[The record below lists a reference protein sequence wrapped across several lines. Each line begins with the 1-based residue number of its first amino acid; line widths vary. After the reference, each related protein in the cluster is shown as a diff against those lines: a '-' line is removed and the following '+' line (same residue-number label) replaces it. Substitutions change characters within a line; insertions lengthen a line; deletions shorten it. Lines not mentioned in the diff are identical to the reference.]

1 LIMASSRPKR
11 CTAGNRMQE
20 LLDTL
25 PPTDEFF
32 SSTYGGFTEEKD
44 DTDYKYVD
52 EGKDEFDSDF
62 GSTSDEESDA
72 QQDVDEDLD
81 LEEERK
87 KKKFEFKRHL
97 HLSSLQK
104 KAQPSAA
111 PSEEVTSP
119 PSKKKKPES
128 NFFTTQTFDKQLR
141 NSTLRKSELSA
152 ERRQKVAQSTIKRQ
166 KRVTNYQPL
175 TLEQMLEEAKF
186 TELENQ
192 ESLKRF
198 HEMEL
203 EKKQK
208 QNQPKKIKLEG
219 SRIRTTSVAVPIP
232 VKYLDR
238 QNHPFCNPDKKV
250 TSKTYSATVSSL
262 HTPQI
267 HVKTV
272 IEFSNAETYQ
282 SIFSRFSNKPTIEK
296 PKRCV
301 VYGLPAKYI
310 DPLTRQPYCNMQAF
324 RLIRE
329 KYAEYVK
336 QLKNVNTKS
345 VQKLTNIMDDS
356 VHEAQRKAIEAL
368 KCVGQNYWKQLTNF
382 TNEEQTENDS
392 RILKFYRNVVNLT
405 TTTFNESD
413 TLHQPHILQLVENI
427 SDIAHSLNDATEK
440 LRELNNKYRTV
451 ANRTISL
458 HDACNQ
464 LMTSQKLNSPLLS
477 VTGESFLH
485 LLNLIDDGIVF
496 MSEHT
501 TYKDSAFYLSK
512 YKHCLTKALTLVT
525 TYVSRTF
532 ENSTKAVLEKAKSVS
547 DRYAESFPIYYCL
560 FVANASQLQPLFKE
574 LEPKWSKSDEY
585 ADMLE
590 QCYKEYFYQ
599 RCVLMEPSFRLTVE
613 NLVNENEKSCCSLIR
628 HGCTT
633 LFRFCDDEYYLMG
646 QFFKRG
652 YEHFNQFIENM
663 ARIFYNAIRPNVIHL
678 QHLETL
684 TELCVTLRTKI
695 LDERCYTN
703 DGTDVVYKGLAKV
716 LEELLGD
723 LTERLLYRSQMFAAN
738 EIGNYNP
745 AEGDLAYPEKL
756 IMIKEI
762 SKSMA
767 SNVEETNN
775 IGSAS
780 SGSVADIQ
788 GLWYPTVRRTVMC
801 LSKLYRCLDDK
812 LNADL
817 FFIQH
822 LLILRAQTAPLMGDV
837 FCEPS
842 VDFSKIKESAVN
854 LIHNKSEWLSF
865 SSNNALLKLLLQV
878 PVQTSEQVVDSRR
891 HLDFTVKTVCQNFIV
906 DSADAYVSEIK
917 KYLTQVK
924 TILNQN
930 PNVDLGRDCNFAN
943 PKIVSQLIANTYR
956 MLKNNWPKFRDQLA
970 LYLCNVENENI
981 LATPVKRKIIAVLEE
996 FVEVIKK
1003 RYSEEDAQLLRLPSS
1018 QEWHLLMS

>member
-1 LIMASSRPKR
+1 MASSRPKR

-20 LLDTL
+20 LLATL

-72 QQDVDEDLD
+72 QQDADEDDDEDLD
-81 LEEERK
+81 EERK
-87 KKKFEFKRHL
+87 KKKFEFRRHL

-111 PSEEVTSP
+111 PTEVTSP

-175 TLEQMLEEAKF
+175 TLEQMLEEAKL

-282 SIFSRFSNKPTIEK
+282 SIFSRFSKKPTIEK

-301 VYGLPAKYI
+301 
-310 DPLTRQPYCNMQAF
+310 
-324 RLIRE
+324 
-329 KYAEYVK
+329 
-336 QLKNVNTKS
+336 
-345 VQKLTNIMDDS
+345 
-356 VHEAQRKAIEAL
+356 
-368 KCVGQNYWKQLTNF
+368 TNF

-392 RILKFYRNVVNLT
+392 RILKFYRKVVNLT
-405 TTTFNESD
+405 TTTFDESD
-413 TLHQPHILQLVENI
+413 TLHQPYILQLVENI

-496 MSEHT
+496 MSDHT

-512 YKHCLTKALTLVT
+512 YKHCLTKALTLVK

-532 ENSTKAVLEKAKSVS
+532 ENSTKAILEKAKSIS

-585 ADMLE
+585 ANMLE

-599 RCVLMEPSFRLTVE
+599 RCVLMEPSLRLTVE
-613 NLVNENEKSCCSLIR
+613 NLVKENEKSCCSLIR

-703 DGTDVVYKGLAKV
+703 DVTDVVYKGLAKV

-756 IMIKEI
+756 IMIREI

-767 SNVEETNN
+767 SSGEDTNN
-775 IGSAS
+775 IGSN
-780 SGSVADIQ
+780 IQ

-801 LSKLYRCLDDK
+801 LSKLYRCLDATSLQGISQEVMEMCIESLKSAKAKIETKSDE
-812 LNADL
+812 LHAHL

-891 HLDFTVKTVCQNFIV
+891 HLDFTVKTACQNFIA
-906 DSADAYVSEIK
+906 DSADVFVSEIK

-924 TILNQN
+924 AISNKN
-930 PNVDLGRDCNFAN
+930 PNVDLARDCNFAN

-970 LYLCNVENENI
+970 LYLCNVDIENT

-1003 RYSEEDAQLLRLPSS
+1003 RYSEEDVQLLRLPSS

>member
-1 LIMASSRPKR
+1 
-11 CTAGNRMQE
+11 
-20 LLDTL
+20 
-25 PPTDEFF
+25 
-32 SSTYGGFTEEKD
+32 
-44 DTDYKYVD
+44 
-52 EGKDEFDSDF
+52 
-62 GSTSDEESDA
+62 
-72 QQDVDEDLD
+72 
-81 LEEERK
+81 
-87 KKKFEFKRHL
+87 
-97 HLSSLQK
+97 
-104 KAQPSAA
+104 
-111 PSEEVTSP
+111 
-119 PSKKKKPES
+119 
-128 NFFTTQTFDKQLR
+128 
-141 NSTLRKSELSA
+141 
-152 ERRQKVAQSTIKRQ
+152 
-166 KRVTNYQPL
+166 
-175 TLEQMLEEAKF
+175 
-186 TELENQ
+186 
-192 ESLKRF
+192 
-198 HEMEL
+198 
-203 EKKQK
+203 
-208 QNQPKKIKLEG
+208 
-219 SRIRTTSVAVPIP
+219 
-232 VKYLDR
+232 
-238 QNHPFCNPDKKV
+238 
-250 TSKTYSATVSSL
+250 
-262 HTPQI
+262 
-267 HVKTV
+267 
-272 IEFSNAETYQ
+272 
-282 SIFSRFSNKPTIEK
+282 
-296 PKRCV
+296 
-301 VYGLPAKYI
+301 
-310 DPLTRQPYCNMQAF
+310 
-324 RLIRE
+324 
-329 KYAEYVK
+329 
-336 QLKNVNTKS
+336 
-345 VQKLTNIMDDS
+345 MDDS

-368 KCVGQNYWKQLTNF
+368 KYVGQNYWKQLTNF

-392 RILKFYRNVVNLT
+392 PILKFYRNVVNLT
-405 TTTFNESD
+405 NTTFNESD
-413 TLHQPHILQLVENI
+413 TLHEPHILKLVENI

-440 LRELNNKYRTV
+440 LTELNNKYRTV

-464 LMTSQKLNSPLLS
+464 LMTSQGQLIFTVEQLRNRLSYFDNFDQIQYASFERDIRFLQLKLNSPLLS

-501 TYKDSAFYLSK
+501 TYKDSALYLFK
-512 YKHCLTKALTLVT
+512 YKQCLTKALTLVT

-532 ENSTKAVLEKAKSVS
+532 ENSTKAVLEKAKSVI
-547 DRYAESFPIYYCL
+547 DKYAESFPIYYCL
-560 FVANASQLQPLFKE
+560 FVANASQLQPLLKE
-574 LEPKWSKSDEY
+574 LEPKWSKSDQY

-599 RCVLMEPSFRLTVE
+599 RGVLMEPSFRLTVE
-613 NLVNENEKSCCSLIR
+613 NLVNENAKSCCSLIR

-652 YEHFNQFIENM
+652 REHFNQFIENM

-695 LDERCYTN
+695 LDERCYTS

-756 IMIKEI
+756 TMIKEI

-767 SNVEETNN
+767 SSVEETNN
-775 IGSAS
+775 TGSVS

-854 LIHNKSEWLSF
+854 LIHNKSEWLSL

-906 DSADAYVSEIK
+906 DSADAFVSEVK
-917 KYLTQVK
+917 KYLSQVK
-924 TILNQN
+924 GILNQN
-930 PNVDLGRDCNFAN
+930 PNVNLGRDCNFAK

-956 MLKNNWPKFRDQLA
+956 TLKINWPKFRDQLA
-970 LYLCNVENENI
+970 LYLCNAENENI

>member
-1 LIMASSRPKR
+1 
-11 CTAGNRMQE
+11 
-20 LLDTL
+20 
-25 PPTDEFF
+25 
-32 SSTYGGFTEEKD
+32 
-44 DTDYKYVD
+44 
-52 EGKDEFDSDF
+52 
-62 GSTSDEESDA
+62 
-72 QQDVDEDLD
+72 
-81 LEEERK
+81 
-87 KKKFEFKRHL
+87 
-97 HLSSLQK
+97 
-104 KAQPSAA
+104 
-111 PSEEVTSP
+111 
-119 PSKKKKPES
+119 
-128 NFFTTQTFDKQLR
+128 
-141 NSTLRKSELSA
+141 
-152 ERRQKVAQSTIKRQ
+152 
-166 KRVTNYQPL
+166 
-175 TLEQMLEEAKF
+175 
-186 TELENQ
+186 
-192 ESLKRF
+192 
-198 HEMEL
+198 
-203 EKKQK
+203 
-208 QNQPKKIKLEG
+208 
-219 SRIRTTSVAVPIP
+219 
-232 VKYLDR
+232 
-238 QNHPFCNPDKKV
+238 
-250 TSKTYSATVSSL
+250 
-262 HTPQI
+262 
-267 HVKTV
+267 
-272 IEFSNAETYQ
+272 
-282 SIFSRFSNKPTIEK
+282 
-296 PKRCV
+296 
-301 VYGLPAKYI
+301 
-310 DPLTRQPYCNMQAF
+310 
-324 RLIRE
+324 
-329 KYAEYVK
+329 
-336 QLKNVNTKS
+336 
-345 VQKLTNIMDDS
+345 MDDS

-368 KCVGQNYWKQLTNF
+368 KYVGQNYWKQLTNF

-392 RILKFYRNVVNLT
+392 PILKFYRNVVNLT
-405 TTTFNESD
+405 NTTFNESD
-413 TLHQPHILQLVENI
+413 TLHEPHILKLVEKI

-440 LRELNNKYRTV
+440 LTELNNKYRTV

-464 LMTSQKLNSPLLS
+464 LMTSQGQLIFTVEQLRNRLSYFDNFDQIQYASFERDIRFLQLKLNSPLLS

-501 TYKDSAFYLSK
+501 TYKDSALYLLK
-512 YKHCLTKALTLVT
+512 YKQCLTKALTLVT

-532 ENSTKAVLEKAKSVS
+532 ENSTKAVLEKAKSVI
-547 DRYAESFPIYYCL
+547 DKYAESFPIYYCL
-560 FVANASQLQPLFKE
+560 FVANASQLQPLLKE
-574 LEPKWSKSDEY
+574 LEPKWSKSDQY

-599 RCVLMEPSFRLTVE
+599 RGVLMEPSFRLTVE
-613 NLVNENEKSCCSLIR
+613 NLVNENAKSCCSLIR

-652 YEHFNQFIENM
+652 REHFNQFIENM

-756 IMIKEI
+756 TMIKEI

-775 IGSAS
+775 TGSAS

-854 LIHNKSEWLSF
+854 LIHNKSEWLSL

-906 DSADAYVSEIK
+906 DSADAFVSEVK
-917 KYLTQVK
+917 KYLSQVK
-924 TILNQN
+924 GILNQN
-930 PNVDLGRDCNFAN
+930 PNVNLGRDCNFAK

-956 MLKNNWPKFRDQLA
+956 TLKINWPKFRDQLA
-970 LYLCNVENENI
+970 LYLCNAENENI

>member
-1 LIMASSRPKR
+1 
-11 CTAGNRMQE
+11 
-20 LLDTL
+20 
-25 PPTDEFF
+25 
-32 SSTYGGFTEEKD
+32 
-44 DTDYKYVD
+44 
-52 EGKDEFDSDF
+52 
-62 GSTSDEESDA
+62 
-72 QQDVDEDLD
+72 
-81 LEEERK
+81 
-87 KKKFEFKRHL
+87 
-97 HLSSLQK
+97 
-104 KAQPSAA
+104 
-111 PSEEVTSP
+111 
-119 PSKKKKPES
+119 
-128 NFFTTQTFDKQLR
+128 
-141 NSTLRKSELSA
+141 
-152 ERRQKVAQSTIKRQ
+152 
-166 KRVTNYQPL
+166 
-175 TLEQMLEEAKF
+175 
-186 TELENQ
+186 
-192 ESLKRF
+192 
-198 HEMEL
+198 
-203 EKKQK
+203 
-208 QNQPKKIKLEG
+208 
-219 SRIRTTSVAVPIP
+219 
-232 VKYLDR
+232 
-238 QNHPFCNPDKKV
+238 
-250 TSKTYSATVSSL
+250 
-262 HTPQI
+262 
-267 HVKTV
+267 
-272 IEFSNAETYQ
+272 
-282 SIFSRFSNKPTIEK
+282 
-296 PKRCV
+296 
-301 VYGLPAKYI
+301 
-310 DPLTRQPYCNMQAF
+310 
-324 RLIRE
+324 
-329 KYAEYVK
+329 
-336 QLKNVNTKS
+336 
-345 VQKLTNIMDDS
+345 MDDS

-906 DSADAYVSEIK
+906 DSADAFVSEIK

-924 TILNQN
+924 AILNQN

-956 MLKNNWPKFRDQLA
+956 TLKNNWPKFRDQLA

>member
-1 LIMASSRPKR
+1 
-11 CTAGNRMQE
+11 
-20 LLDTL
+20 
-25 PPTDEFF
+25 
-32 SSTYGGFTEEKD
+32 
-44 DTDYKYVD
+44 
-52 EGKDEFDSDF
+52 
-62 GSTSDEESDA
+62 
-72 QQDVDEDLD
+72 
-81 LEEERK
+81 
-87 KKKFEFKRHL
+87 
-97 HLSSLQK
+97 
-104 KAQPSAA
+104 
-111 PSEEVTSP
+111 
-119 PSKKKKPES
+119 
-128 NFFTTQTFDKQLR
+128 
-141 NSTLRKSELSA
+141 
-152 ERRQKVAQSTIKRQ
+152 
-166 KRVTNYQPL
+166 
-175 TLEQMLEEAKF
+175 
-186 TELENQ
+186 
-192 ESLKRF
+192 
-198 HEMEL
+198 
-203 EKKQK
+203 
-208 QNQPKKIKLEG
+208 
-219 SRIRTTSVAVPIP
+219 
-232 VKYLDR
+232 
-238 QNHPFCNPDKKV
+238 
-250 TSKTYSATVSSL
+250 
-262 HTPQI
+262 
-267 HVKTV
+267 
-272 IEFSNAETYQ
+272 
-282 SIFSRFSNKPTIEK
+282 
-296 PKRCV
+296 
-301 VYGLPAKYI
+301 
-310 DPLTRQPYCNMQAF
+310 
-324 RLIRE
+324 
-329 KYAEYVK
+329 
-336 QLKNVNTKS
+336 
-345 VQKLTNIMDDS
+345 MDDS

-464 LMTSQKLNSPLLS
+464 LMTSQGQLIFTVEQLRNRLSYFDNFDQIQYASFERDICFLQLKLNSPLLS

-801 LSKLYRCLDDK
+801 LSKLYRCLDATSLQGISQEVMEMCIESLKSAKAKIETKSDK

-906 DSADAYVSEIK
+906 DSADAFVSEIK

-924 TILNQN
+924 AILNQN

-956 MLKNNWPKFRDQLA
+956 TLKNNWPKFRDQLA

>member
-1 LIMASSRPKR
+1 MASSRPKR

-20 LLDTL
+20 LLATL

-72 QQDVDEDLD
+72 QQDADEDDDEDLD
-81 LEEERK
+81 EERK
-87 KKKFEFKRHL
+87 KKKFEFRRHL

-111 PSEEVTSP
+111 PTEVTSP

-175 TLEQMLEEAKF
+175 TLEQMLEEAKL

-282 SIFSRFSNKPTIEK
+282 SIFSRFSKKPTIEK

-301 VYGLPAKYI
+301 
-310 DPLTRQPYCNMQAF
+310 
-324 RLIRE
+324 
-329 KYAEYVK
+329 
-336 QLKNVNTKS
+336 
-345 VQKLTNIMDDS
+345 
-356 VHEAQRKAIEAL
+356 
-368 KCVGQNYWKQLTNF
+368 TNF

-392 RILKFYRNVVNLT
+392 RILKFYRKVVNLT
-405 TTTFNESD
+405 TTTFDESD
-413 TLHQPHILQLVENI
+413 TLHQPYILQLVENI

-496 MSEHT
+496 MSDHT

-512 YKHCLTKALTLVT
+512 YKHCLTKALTLVK

-532 ENSTKAVLEKAKSVS
+532 ENSTKAILEKAKICGIISHILLPVCRQCFTIAAIREHAGTVLQRILLSKVCVDGAQPSVN
-547 DRYAESFPIYYCL
+547 RG
-560 FVANASQLQPLFKE
+560 
-574 LEPKWSKSDEY
+574 
-585 ADMLE
+585 
-590 QCYKEYFYQ
+590 
-599 RCVLMEPSFRLTVE
+599 
-613 NLVNENEKSCCSLIR
+613 KSCQRERKKL
-628 HGCTT
+628 
-633 LFRFCDDEYYLMG
+633 LFID
-646 QFFKRG
+646 
-652 YEHFNQFIENM
+652 
-663 ARIFYNAIRPNVIHL
+663 V
-678 QHLETL
+678 
-684 TELCVTLRTKI
+684 
-695 LDERCYTN
+695 
-703 DGTDVVYKGLAKV
+703 TDVVYKGLAKV

-756 IMIKEI
+756 IMI
-762 SKSMA
+762 
-767 SNVEETNN
+767 
-775 IGSAS
+775 
-780 SGSVADIQ
+780 
-788 GLWYPTVRRTVMC
+788 R
-801 LSKLYRCLDDK
+801 
-812 LNADL
+812 
-817 FFIQH
+817 
-822 LLILRAQTAPLMGDV
+822 
-837 FCEPS
+837 
-842 VDFSKIKESAVN
+842 
-854 LIHNKSEWLSF
+854 
-865 SSNNALLKLLLQV
+865 V

-891 HLDFTVKTVCQNFIV
+891 HLDFTVKTACQNFIA
-906 DSADAYVSEIK
+906 DSADVFVSEIK

-924 TILNQN
+924 AISNKN
-930 PNVDLGRDCNFAN
+930 PNVDLARDCNFAN

-970 LYLCNVENENI
+970 LYLCNVDIENT

-1003 RYSEEDAQLLRLPSS
+1003 RYSEEDVQLLRLPSS

>member
-1 LIMASSRPKR
+1 
-11 CTAGNRMQE
+11 
-20 LLDTL
+20 
-25 PPTDEFF
+25 
-32 SSTYGGFTEEKD
+32 
-44 DTDYKYVD
+44 
-52 EGKDEFDSDF
+52 
-62 GSTSDEESDA
+62 
-72 QQDVDEDLD
+72 
-81 LEEERK
+81 
-87 KKKFEFKRHL
+87 
-97 HLSSLQK
+97 
-104 KAQPSAA
+104 
-111 PSEEVTSP
+111 
-119 PSKKKKPES
+119 
-128 NFFTTQTFDKQLR
+128 
-141 NSTLRKSELSA
+141 
-152 ERRQKVAQSTIKRQ
+152 
-166 KRVTNYQPL
+166 
-175 TLEQMLEEAKF
+175 
-186 TELENQ
+186 
-192 ESLKRF
+192 
-198 HEMEL
+198 
-203 EKKQK
+203 
-208 QNQPKKIKLEG
+208 
-219 SRIRTTSVAVPIP
+219 
-232 VKYLDR
+232 
-238 QNHPFCNPDKKV
+238 
-250 TSKTYSATVSSL
+250 
-262 HTPQI
+262 
-267 HVKTV
+267 
-272 IEFSNAETYQ
+272 
-282 SIFSRFSNKPTIEK
+282 
-296 PKRCV
+296 
-301 VYGLPAKYI
+301 
-310 DPLTRQPYCNMQAF
+310 
-324 RLIRE
+324 
-329 KYAEYVK
+329 
-336 QLKNVNTKS
+336 
-345 VQKLTNIMDDS
+345 MDDS

-368 KCVGQNYWKQLTNF
+368 KYVGQNYWKQLTNF
-382 TNEEQTENDS
+382 TNEEQTENNS
-392 RILKFYRNVVNLT
+392 PILKFYRNVVNLT
-405 TTTFNESD
+405 NTTFNESD
-413 TLHQPHILQLVENI
+413 TLHEPHILKLVEQI

-440 LRELNNKYRTV
+440 LTELNNKYRTV

-464 LMTSQKLNSPLLS
+464 LMTSQGQLIFTVEQLRNRLSYFDNFDQIQYASFERDIRFLQLKLNSPLLS

-501 TYKDSAFYLSK
+501 TYKDSALYLLK
-512 YKHCLTKALTLVT
+512 YKQCLTKALTLVT

-532 ENSTKAVLEKAKSVS
+532 ENSTKAVLEKAKSVI
-547 DRYAESFPIYYCL
+547 DKYAESFPIYYCL
-560 FVANASQLQPLFKE
+560 FVANASQLQPLLKE
-574 LEPKWSKSDEY
+574 LEPKWSKSDQY

-599 RCVLMEPSFRLTVE
+599 RGVLMEPSFRLTVE
-613 NLVNENEKSCCSLIR
+613 NLVNENAKSCCSLIR

-652 YEHFNQFIENM
+652 REHFNQFIENM

-716 LEELLGD
+716 FEELLGD

-756 IMIKEI
+756 TMIKEI

-767 SNVEETNN
+767 SSVEETNN
-775 IGSAS
+775 TGSAS

-801 LSKLYRCLDDK
+801 LSKLYRCLDATSLQGISQEVMEMCIESLKSAKAKIQTKSDK

-854 LIHNKSEWLSF
+854 LIHNKSEWLSL

-906 DSADAYVSEIK
+906 DSADAFVSEVK
-917 KYLTQVK
+917 KYLSQVK
-924 TILNQN
+924 GILNQN
-930 PNVDLGRDCNFAN
+930 PNVNLGRDCNFAK

-956 MLKNNWPKFRDQLA
+956 TLKINWPKFRDQLA
-970 LYLCNVENENI
+970 LYLCNAENENI

>member
-1 LIMASSRPKR
+1 M
-11 CTAGNRMQE
+11 
-20 LLDTL
+20 
-25 PPTDEFF
+25 
-32 SSTYGGFTEEKD
+32 
-44 DTDYKYVD
+44 
-52 EGKDEFDSDF
+52 
-62 GSTSDEESDA
+62 
-72 QQDVDEDLD
+72 
-81 LEEERK
+81 
-87 KKKFEFKRHL
+87 
-97 HLSSLQK
+97 
-104 KAQPSAA
+104 
-111 PSEEVTSP
+111 VTP
-119 PSKKKKPES
+119 
-128 NFFTTQTFDKQLR
+128 R
-141 NSTLRKSELSA
+141 A
-152 ERRQKVAQSTIKRQ
+152 
-166 KRVTNYQPL
+166 
-175 TLEQMLEEAKF
+175 
-186 TELENQ
+186 
-192 ESLKRF
+192 
-198 HEMEL
+198 
-203 EKKQK
+203 
-208 QNQPKKIKLEG
+208 
-219 SRIRTTSVAVPIP
+219 
-232 VKYLDR
+232 
-238 QNHPFCNPDKKV
+238 
-250 TSKTYSATVSSL
+250 YSATVSSL

-282 SIFSRFSNKPTIEK
+282 NIFSRFSNKPTIEK

-336 QLKNVNTKS
+336 QLKNVNS
-345 VQKLTNIMDDS
+345 ANES
-356 VHEAQRKAIEAL
+356 
-368 KCVGQNYWKQLTNF
+368 TNF

-392 RILKFYRNVVNLT
+392 PILKFYRNVVNLT
-405 TTTFNESD
+405 NTTFNESD
-413 TLHQPHILQLVENI
+413 TLHEPHILKLVEKI

-440 LRELNNKYRTV
+440 LTELNNKYRTV

-464 LMTSQKLNSPLLS
+464 LMTSQGQLIFTVEQLRNRLS
-477 VTGESFLH
+477 YFDNFDQIQYASFERDIRFLQ
-485 LLNLIDDGIVF
+485 L
-496 MSEHT
+496 T
-501 TYKDSAFYLSK
+501 TYKDSALYLLK
-512 YKHCLTKALTLVT
+512 YKQCLTKALTLVT

-532 ENSTKAVLEKAKSVS
+532 ENSTKAVLEKAKSVI
-547 DRYAESFPIYYCL
+547 DKYAESFPIYYCL
-560 FVANASQLQPLFKE
+560 FVANASQLQPLLKE
-574 LEPKWSKSDEY
+574 LEPKWSKSDQY

-599 RCVLMEPSFRLTVE
+599 RGVLMEPSFRLTVE
-613 NLVNENEKSCCSLIR
+613 NLVNENAKSCCSLIR

-652 YEHFNQFIENM
+652 REHFK
-663 ARIFYNAIRPNVIHL
+663 IFYNAIRPNVIHL

-716 LEELLGD
+716 FEELLGD

-756 IMIKEI
+756 TMIKEI

-767 SNVEETNN
+767 STVEETNN
-775 IGSAS
+775 TAS

-854 LIHNKSEWLSF
+854 LIHNKSEWLSL

-906 DSADAYVSEIK
+906 DSADAFVSDVK
-917 KYLTQVK
+917 KYLSQVK
-924 TILNQN
+924 GILNQN
-930 PNVDLGRDCNFAN
+930 PNVNLGRDCNFAK

-956 MLKNNWPKFRDQLA
+956 TLKINWPKFRDQLA
-970 LYLCNVENENI
+970 LYLCNAENENI
-981 LATPVKRKIIAVLEE
+981 LATPVKVCR
-996 FVEVIKK
+996 
-1003 RYSEEDAQLLRLPSS
+1003 
-1018 QEWHLLMS
+1018 